1 LPQGAGE
8 PALTVLLMIL
18 SGGQVFKGAVTGV
31 LVTSCKGKPMKKII
45 FALTAAATLMVPMAA
60 SAQAWRSINQ
70 RQTNLYNRIEQG
82 VRNGSL
88 TRPEARR
95 LQNRFTTIA
104 RLENRYR
111 ANGLSMSERRDL
123 DQRFDSL
130 SRQIRM
136 ERHDRQDRRYR

>member
-1 LPQGAGE
+1 
-8 PALTVLLMIL
+8 
-18 SGGQVFKGAVTGV
+18 
-31 LVTSCKGKPMKKII
+31 MKKFIL
-45 FALTAAATLMVPMAA
+45 ALTAAATLALPMAA
-60 SAQAWRSINQ
+60 SAAPWQSINQ

-88 TRPEARR
+88 TRPEARQ

-111 ANGLSMSERRDL
+111 SNGLTMWERRDL

-130 SRQIRM
+130 SRQIRA